1 MKRIISGV
9 AVLLLMLVL
18 PLSAE
23 AAKLIPV
30 GKLVGLQLR
39 TEAITVAAFDDV
51 LGAGA
56 KEAGLQI
63 GDRLLEINGKRIQEA
78 AEVAK
83 LLDGASQ
90 AELTIVRGSKK
101 LTIQVPLQQTPEGQK
116 LGIYLRQGISGIGTV
131 TWYDPDSG
139 TFGALGHGVSGNDG
153 VILPMV
159 DGSAFDAEL
168 GAVRRGVS
176 GDPGQLRGET
186 SPERLRG
193 TLYKNTP
200 QGVFGRTD
208 RPWEGQ
214 CLETAQ
220 YEEIMIGD
228 AAIRSTVCG
237 GDPRD
242 YSVEILKIYPKD
254 RPDGRN
260 FLIRVTDPELLK
272 TTGGIIQGMS
282 GSPII
287 QDGKLV
293 GAVTHVLVNQPDT
306 GYGIFI
312 ENMLDAAG

>member
-1 MKRIISGV
+1 M
-9 AVLLLMLVL
+9 LLLMIIL

-83 LLDGASQ
+83 LLDGAAQ

-139 TFGALGHGVSGNDG
+139 TFGALGHGVSGNEG

-193 TLYKNTP
+193 TLY
-200 QGVFGRTD
+200 
-208 RPWEGQ
+208 
-214 CLETAQ
+214 
-220 YEEIMIGD
+220 
-228 AAIRSTVCG
+228 
-237 GDPRD
+237 
-242 YSVEILKIYPKD
+242 
-254 RPDGRN
+254 
-260 FLIRVTDPELLK
+260 
-272 TTGGIIQGMS
+272 
-282 GSPII
+282 
-287 QDGKLV
+287 
-293 GAVTHVLVNQPDT
+293 
-306 GYGIFI
+306 
-312 ENMLDAAG
+312 